1 MAIQLFAY
9 ACVSGGGRVVIM
21 KRAGLI
27 IGIAVP
33 LYIML
38 FVSFGENIQTS
49 RMAAVAVMMSVLW
62 ITEAIPLAATALLP
76 LVLFPVLGIASSKAV
91 ASQYMNS
98 TVFLLVGGFMI
109 ALAMQR
115 WNLHKRIALNILVLF
130 GGHPMQLILGFMFA
144 TASLS
149 MWISNT
155 ATTLMMLPIAVAIIS
170 RFEMFMA
177 AKQAHQFALGLLL
190 SIAYSA
196 SIGGMMT
203 LVGTAPNLVFSQ
215 FYQLQGGA
223 SVGFLQWMLIAV
235 PVGTL
240 LLIILYAIIALFFV
254 KKLPKMEGLKQLVV
268 DEKKQLAEISFAEK
282 GVLLVFVLTA
292 TLWITRKGVKL
303 GDLVF
308 QGWGDFIP
316 YGKMIDDGSV
326 AVTMAMLLF
335 FIPATIRGGERTML
349 LDKHVFSELPWSIV
363 LLFGGGF
370 ALAYGFSES
379 GLSVYLA
386 GQLQALKAYAL
397 PLIIIFV
404 ASGMNLLTELT
415 SNTAT
420 TQLVMPILLST
431 AKVIDVPPVWLM
443 LPAVLSAS
451 CAFMFP
457 VATPPNAIIFGSG
470 RVKVYEMVKVGLL
483 LNIVSVLV
491 ISCVSYYLIPYVYR

>member
-1 MAIQLFAY
+1 M
-9 ACVSGGGRVVIM
+9 VM
-21 KRAGLI
+21 KRVGLI
-27 IGIAVP
+27 VGISLP
-33 LYIML
+33 LYILM

-49 RMAAVAVMMSVLW
+49 RMAACAVMMSVFW

-76 LVLFPVLGIASSKAV
+76 LVFFPVLGISSSKAV

-98 TVFLLVGGFMI
+98 TVFLLIGGFMI

-115 WNLHKRIALNILVLF
+115 WNLHKRIALNVLQLF
-130 GGHPMQLILGFMFA
+130 GRHPLQLVFGFMFA

-170 RFEMFMA
+170 RFEGFMT
-177 AKQAHQFALGLLL
+177 AKQAHKFALGLLL

-215 FYQLQGGA
+215 FYQMQSGV

-235 PVGTL
+235 PVGVIMLVL
-240 LLIILYAIIALFFV
+240 LFLIIVMLFLR
-254 KKLPKMEGLKQLVV
+254 KLPKTEALQRLVADEKEQMGKVSSAEKSVLVV
-268 DEKKQLAEISFAEK
+268 FMM
-282 GVLLVFVLTA
+282 TA
-292 TLWITRKGVKL
+292 ALWITRKGVDL
-303 GDLVF
+303 GGLVL
-308 QGWGDFIP
+308 QGWGDLISH
-316 YGKMIDDGSV
+316 GKMIDDGSV
-326 AVTMAMLLF
+326 AITMAVVLF
-335 FIPATIRGGERTML
+335 FIPAKMQLGEKTML
-349 LDKHVFSELPWSIV
+349 LDKKVFSELPWSIV

-386 GQLQALKAYAL
+386 EQLQGLKAYSL
-397 PLIIIFV
+397 PLIIVIV
-404 ASGMNLLTELT
+404 ATGMNLLTELT

-431 AKVIDVPPVWLM
+431 AKVIDVSPVWLM

-470 RVKVYEMVKVGLL
+470 RVKVFEMVRVGLV
-483 LNIVSVLV
+483 LNILGVIV
-491 ISCVSYYLIPYVYR
+491 ISGVSYYLIPYIYG

>member
-1 MAIQLFAY
+1 M
-9 ACVSGGGRVVIM
+9 IM
-21 KRAGLI
+21 KRVG
-27 IGIAVP
+27 
-33 LYIML
+33 L
-38 FVSFGENIQTS
+38 FVGTTLPLAILIFADFGEDVLTS
-49 RMAAVAVMMSVLW
+49 RMAACAVMMSVFW

-76 LVLFPVLGIASSKAV
+76 LVFFPILGIASSKAV

-130 GGHPMQLILGFMFA
+130 GGHPLQLVLGFMIA
-144 TASLS
+144 TVGLS

-155 ATTLMMLPIAVAIIS
+155 ATTLMMLPIALAIIT
-170 RFEMFMA
+170 RFETFLTE
-177 AKQAHQFALGLLL
+177 KQSHQFALGLLL

-215 FYQLQGGA
+215 FYQIQSGV

-235 PVGTL
+235 PVGAVML
-240 LLIILYAIIALFFV
+240 LLLYGIIVILFLRG
-254 KKLPKMEGLKQLVV
+254 LPGTGNLKQLVF
-268 DEKKQLAEISFAEK
+268 DEREQLGKITRPEK
-282 GVLLVFVLTA
+282 GVLVVFVITA
-292 TLWITRKGVKL
+292 LLWITRKGVRV
-303 GDLVF
+303 GDVLM
-308 QGWGDFIP
+308 QGWGDFMP

-326 AVTMAMLLF
+326 AVTMALLLF
-335 FIPATIRGGERTML
+335 FIPAENKKSERTAL
-349 LDKHVFSELPWSIV
+349 LDKKVFSDLPWSIV

-370 ALAYGFSES
+370 ALAYGFTES

-386 GQLQALKAYAL
+386 SQLQALKFYSL
-397 PLIIIFV
+397 PVIILV
-404 ASGMNLLTELT
+404 VSTGMNLLTELT

-431 AKVIDVPPVWLM
+431 AKVMDIPAVWLM

-470 RVKVYEMVKVGLL
+470 RVKVYEMVRVGVI
-483 LNIVSVLV
+483 LNILGVIV
-491 ISCVSYYLIPYVYR
+491 ISGISYSLIPYIYR